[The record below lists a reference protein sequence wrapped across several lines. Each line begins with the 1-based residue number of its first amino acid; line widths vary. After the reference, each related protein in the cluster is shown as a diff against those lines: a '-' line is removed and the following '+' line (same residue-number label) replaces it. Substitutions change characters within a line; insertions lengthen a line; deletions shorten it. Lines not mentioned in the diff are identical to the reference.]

1 MHLESLENRTFLS
14 AGGHTVS
21 VPIQFSAEG
30 NLPGNF
36 VTGRAS
42 HLGKFTAAFNAQGV
56 LVITA
61 ANGDQLFAQPSGPP
75 TPTPVPGVLH
85 IEGTFVGGTG
95 RFDGATGAFSHDIT
109 FVSAQGDIVY
119 SYETTLTLQRPWN
132 ANAAE

>member
-1 MHLESLENRTFLS
+1 MHLESLETRTFLS
-14 AGGHTVS
+14 AGNTVS

-61 ANGDQLFAQPSGPP
+61 ANGDQLLAQPSGPP
-75 TPTPVPGVLH
+75 TPTSTPGVLH
-85 IEGTFVGGTG
+85 IEGTFAGGTG
-95 RFDGATGAFSHDIT
+95 RFAGATGAFSHDIT
-109 FVSAQGDIVY
+109 FVSADGDIVY
-119 SYETTLTLQRPWN
+119 SYDTTITLQRPWN
-132 ANAAE
+132 AKAAK